1 MKIEAS
7 ADVSLFN
14 FIAMM
19 SSEQVCMNLF
29 LMELSTYM
37 SKISDL
43 HIVSIILQSLPM
55 NRHQRNWVPAKHPEK
70 WCHITFFGI
79 VPDYIVS

>member
-7 ADVSLFN
+7 ANVSSFN

-29 LMELSTYM
+29 FMELSTYM

-43 HIVSIILQSLPM
+43 HIIISIIL
-55 NRHQRNWVPAKHPEK
+55 
-70 WCHITFFGI
+70 I
-79 VPDYIVS
+79 V

>member
-1 MKIEAS
+1 MKIDAS
-7 ADVSLFN
+7 AKVSSFN

-29 LMELSTYM
+29 FMELSTYM

-43 HIVSIILQSLPM
+43 HIVSIIL
-55 NRHQRNWVPAKHPEK
+55 
-70 WCHITFFGI
+70 
-79 VPDYIVS
+79 

>member
-7 ADVSLFN
+7 AKVSSFN

-29 LMELSTYM
+29 FMELSTYM
-37 SKISDL
+37 SIISDL
-43 HIVSIILQSLPM
+43 HIVSIVL
-55 NRHQRNWVPAKHPEK
+55 
-70 WCHITFFGI
+70 
-79 VPDYIVS
+79 